1 MAYNAAG
8 APADI
13 PLLQRGDHPS
23 LRAAVIDAIR
33 DELLNG
39 MLPPGQRIS
48 VKRLHQ
54 RFGKGHSAIREA
66 LCALAAEGMVIVE
79 DQRGFRAAP
88 VSARDLEDLTRI
100 RIEIECLAIRDA
112 IAHGDR
118 EWEALLLAEFHRLAG
133 SPSRDAT
140 DSRRISRAYEEQH
153 RRFHD
158 ALISAC
164 SSDWTKTF
172 HTTLHHHSERYR
184 KLVVSYYAD
193 SHVRDILGE
202 HRALMEAALR
212 RDADLATRL
221 ITQHIDDTAKILLRH
236 GIAAPEERPSTA

>member
-1 MAYNAAG
+1 MAQL
-8 APADI
+8 PARLPPDLA
-13 PLLQRGDHPS
+13 LLQRGRHPS

-66 LCALAAEGMVIVE
+66 LCGLAAEGMVIVE

-88 VSARDLEDLTRI
+88 VSARDLDDLTRV
-100 RIEIECLAIRDA
+100 RIEIECFALRDA

-133 SPSRDAT
+133 ISSRDAT
-140 DSRRISRAYEEQH
+140 DSRRINPAYEEQH

-158 ALISAC
+158 ALIAAC
-164 SSDWTKTF
+164 TSDWIKTF

-184 KLVVSYYAD
+184 KLVVSYYA
-193 SHVRDILGE
+193 STHVRDILGE
-202 HRALMEAALR
+202 HRALMDAVLA
-212 RDADLATRL
+212 RDADRAARL
-221 ITQHIDDTAKILLRH
+221 ITEHITGTATILQRL
-236 GIAAPEERPSTA
+236 GIAAAE